1 MNKVRSL
8 KLDFKNKSNSETTLV
23 LKSFIF
29 QNLSLTIFTNHY
41 FMLAFIT
48 GATSGIGLA
57 TARIFAENNIDLIL
71 CGRRTEILQELEK
84 ELSQKVKV
92 TTLSF
97 DIRDKEEV
105 KKAVDSLTSL
115 SEDFQNVDILINNA
129 GNAHGLSS
137 IQEGNLDDWDFMID
151 LNIKG
156 LLYVTKALLPKL
168 LNKTRSETNKGQ
180 IINIGSIAGIDS
192 YANGNVYCAT
202 KSAVAML
209 SETMRIDLFKENVK
223 VSEVKP
229 GLVETEFSKVRF
241 KNNDERAEKVYQNYT
256 PLTAQDIAEL
266 IYFVVSRPAH
276 VNIAD
281 VLILPADQAKS
292 TMVNKK

>member
-1 MNKVRSL
+1 
-8 KLDFKNKSNSETTLV
+8 
-23 LKSFIF
+23 
-29 QNLSLTIFTNHY
+29 
-41 FMLAFIT
+41 MLAFIT

-57 TARIFAENNIDLIL
+57 TAHIFADNNIDLIL
-71 CGRRTEILQELEK
+71 CGRRTERLQELEK

-92 TTLSF
+92 NTLAF
-97 DIRDKEEV
+97 DVSNREEV
-105 KKAVDSLTSL
+105 KKAIDSLGK
-115 SEDFQNVDILINNA
+115 DFQNIDILINNA
-129 GNAHGLSS
+129 GNAHGLSP
-137 IQEGNLDDWDFMID
+137 IQEGNLDDWDAMID

-156 LLYVTKALLPKL
+156 LLYVTRAILPKL
-168 LNKTRSETNKGQ
+168 LNDTRSEKNKGQ

-209 SETMRIDLFKENVK
+209 SESMRIDLLKENIK

-241 KNNDERAEKVYQNYT
+241 KNDEKRAEKVYQNYT

-281 VLILPADQAKS
+281 VLILPTDQAKS
-292 TMVNKK
+292 AMVNKK

>member
-1 MNKVRSL
+1 
-8 KLDFKNKSNSETTLV
+8 
-23 LKSFIF
+23 
-29 QNLSLTIFTNHY
+29 
-41 FMLAFIT
+41 MLALIT

-71 CGRRTEILQELEK
+71 CGRRTERLQELEK
-84 ELSQKVKV
+84 ELSTKVKV

-97 DIRDKEEV
+97 DVRHKTEV
-105 KKAVDSLTSL
+105 QKAIDSLST
-115 SEDFQNVDILINNA
+115 EFQNIDILINNA
-129 GNAHGLSS
+129 GNAHGLSP
-137 IQEGNLDDWDFMID
+137 IQEGNLDDWDIMID

-156 LLYVTKALLPKL
+156 LLYVTKALLPHL
-168 LNKTRSETNKGQ
+168 LNENRSETNKGQ

-209 SETMRIDLFKENVK
+209 SETMRIDLLKENMK

-229 GLVETEFSKVRF
+229 GLVETEFSMVRF
-241 KNNDERAEKVYQNYT
+241 KNDEERAEKVYQNYT
-256 PLTAQDIAEL
+256 PLTAKDVAEL

-281 VLILPADQAKS
+281 ALILPTDQAKS
-292 TMVNKK
+292 ALVHKK

>member
-1 MNKVRSL
+1 M
-8 KLDFKNKSNSETTLV
+8 
-23 LKSFIF
+23 I
-29 QNLSLTIFTNHY
+29 
-41 FMLAFIT
+41 AFIT

-57 TARIFAENNIDLIL
+57 TAHIFAENNIDLIL
-71 CGRRTEILQELEK
+71 CGRRTEILQDLEK
-84 ELSQKVKV
+84 ELSKKVKV

-97 DIRDKEEV
+97 DVRNREEV
-105 KKAVDSLTSL
+105 QKAVDSLS
-115 SEDFQNVDILINNA
+115 SEFKNIDILINNA

-137 IQEGNLDDWDFMID
+137 IQEGNLDDWDTMID

-168 LNKTRSETNKGQ
+168 LNETRSEKNKGQ

-209 SETMRIDLFKENVK
+209 SETMRIDLLKENIK

-241 KNNDERAEKVYQNYT
+241 KNDEDRAKIVYQNYT
-256 PLTAQDIAEL
+256 PLTAEDIAEL

-292 TMVNKK
+292 AMVNKK

>member
-1 MNKVRSL
+1 
-8 KLDFKNKSNSETTLV
+8 
-23 LKSFIF
+23 
-29 QNLSLTIFTNHY
+29 
-41 FMLAFIT
+41 MLAFIT

-57 TARIFAENNIDLIL
+57 TAKIFAENNIDLIL
-71 CGRRTEILQELEK
+71 CGRRTERLQELEK

-92 TTLSF
+92 VILSF
-97 DIRDKEEV
+97 DVSKREEV
-105 KKAVDSLTSL
+105 QTAVDSLESI
-115 SEDFQNVDILINNA
+115 SDDFQNIDILINNA

-137 IQEGNLDDWDFMID
+137 IQEGNLDDWDMMID

-156 LLYVTKALLPKL
+156 LLYVTKAILPKL

-192 YANGNVYCAT
+192 YPNGNVYCAT

-209 SETMRIDLFKENVK
+209 SETMRIDLHKENIK

-229 GLVETEFSKVRF
+229 GLVQTEFSKVRF
-241 KNNDERAEKVYQNYT
+241 KNDEERAKIVYQNYT
-256 PLTAQDIAEL
+256 PLTPEDIAEL

-292 TMVNKK
+292 AMVNKK

>member
-1 MNKVRSL
+1 
-8 KLDFKNKSNSETTLV
+8 
-23 LKSFIF
+23 
-29 QNLSLTIFTNHY
+29 
-41 FMLAFIT
+41 MLAFIT

-57 TARIFAENNIDLIL
+57 TAKIFAENNINLIL
-71 CGRRTEILQELEK
+71 CGRRTERLQELEK

-97 DIRDKEEV
+97 DVSKREEV
-105 KKAVDSLTSL
+105 QKAIDSLDSN
-115 SEDFQNVDILINNA
+115 SNKEFQNIDILINNA

-137 IQEGNLDDWDFMID
+137 IQEGNLDDWDMMID

-156 LLYVTKALLPKL
+156 LLYVTKAILPKL

-192 YANGNVYCAT
+192 YPNGNVYCAT

-209 SETMRIDLFKENVK
+209 SETMRIDLHKENIK

-241 KNNDERAEKVYQNYT
+241 KNDEERAEKVYQNYT

-292 TMVNKK
+292 AMVNRK

>member
-1 MNKVRSL
+1 MSVMNGFEAELR
-8 KLDFKNKSNSETTLV
+8 T
-23 LKSFIF
+23 
-29 QNLSLTIFTNHY
+29 
-41 FMLAFIT
+41 
-48 GATSGIGLA
+48 
-57 TARIFAENNIDLIL
+57 RILGMTPHIVVDDL
-71 CGRRTEILQELEK
+71 R
-84 ELSQKVKV
+84 
-92 TTLSF
+92 
-97 DIRDKEEV
+97 
-105 KKAVDSLTSL
+105 
-115 SEDFQNVDILINNA
+115 
-129 GNAHGLSS
+129 
-137 IQEGNLDDWDFMID
+137 GNLDDWDTMID

-168 LNKTRSETNKGQ
+168 LNQTRSEKNKGQ

-209 SETMRIDLFKENVK
+209 SETMRIDLLKENIK

-241 KNNDERAEKVYQNYT
+241 KNDDDRADKVYQNYT

-292 TMVNKK
+292 AMVNKK

>member
-1 MNKVRSL
+1 
-8 KLDFKNKSNSETTLV
+8 
-23 LKSFIF
+23 
-29 QNLSLTIFTNHY
+29 
-41 FMLAFIT
+41 MLAFIT

-57 TARIFAENNIDLIL
+57 TAKIFAENNINLIL
-71 CGRRTEILQELEK
+71 CGRRTEKLQELQK

-92 TTLSF
+92 EILSF
-97 DIRDKEEV
+97 DVSKREEV
-105 KKAVDSLTSL
+105 QKAVDSLTK
-115 SEDFQNVDILINNA
+115 EFQNIDILINNA
-129 GNAHGLSS
+129 GNAHGLAS
-137 IQEGNLDDWDFMID
+137 IQEGNLDDWDMMID

-156 LLYVTKALLPKL
+156 LLYVTKAILPKI

-192 YANGNVYCAT
+192 YPNGNVYCAT

-209 SETMRIDLFKENVK
+209 SETMRIDLHKENIK

-241 KNNDERAEKVYQNYT
+241 KNDEDRAKIVYQNYT

-292 TMVNKK
+292 AMVNKK

>member
-1 MNKVRSL
+1 M
-8 KLDFKNKSNSETTLV
+8 
-23 LKSFIF
+23 
-29 QNLSLTIFTNHY
+29 
-41 FMLAFIT
+41 MAFIT

-57 TARIFAENNIDLIL
+57 TAHIFAENNIDLIL
-71 CGRRTEILQELEK
+71 CGRRTERLKELEK

-97 DIRDKEEV
+97 DVRNREEV
-105 KKAVDSLTSL
+105 QKAIDSLS
-115 SEDFQNVDILINNA
+115 SEFKNIDILINNA
-129 GNAHGLSS
+129 GNAHGLSP
-137 IQEGNLDDWDFMID
+137 IQDGSLDDWDTMID

-156 LLYVTKALLPKL
+156 LLYVTKAILPKL
-168 LNKTRSETNKGQ
+168 LNETRSEKNKGQ

-209 SETMRIDLFKENVK
+209 SETMRIDLLKENIK

-241 KNNDERAEKVYQNYT
+241 KNDEERAEKVYQNYM
-256 PLTAQDIAEL
+256 PLTAQDVAEL

-292 TMVNKK
+292 AMVNKK

>member
-1 MNKVRSL
+1 
-8 KLDFKNKSNSETTLV
+8 
-23 LKSFIF
+23 
-29 QNLSLTIFTNHY
+29 
-41 FMLAFIT
+41 MLAFIT

-57 TARIFAENNIDLIL
+57 TAHIFAKNNIDLIL
-71 CGRRTEILQELEK
+71 CGRRTEKLQELEK

-92 TTLSF
+92 AILSF
-97 DIRDKEEV
+97 DVRNREEV
-105 KKAVDSLTSL
+105 KKAIDSLPKG
-115 SEDFQNVDILINNA
+115 FQNIDILINNA
-129 GNAHGLSS
+129 GNAHGLSP
-137 IQEGNLDDWDFMID
+137 IQEGNLDDWDTMID

-209 SETMRIDLFKENVK
+209 SETMRIDLFKENIK

-229 GLVETEFSKVRF
+229 GMVETEFSKVRF
-241 KNNDERAEKVYQNYT
+241 KNDEDRAEKVYQNYT

-292 TMVNKK
+292 SLVNKK

>member
-1 MNKVRSL
+1 M
-8 KLDFKNKSNSETTLV
+8 
-23 LKSFIF
+23 I
-29 QNLSLTIFTNHY
+29 
-41 FMLAFIT
+41 AFIT

-57 TARIFAENNIDLIL
+57 TAKIFAENNIDLIL
-71 CGRRTEILQELEK
+71 CGRRTERLQELQK
-84 ELSQKVKV
+84 ELSKKVKV
-92 TTLSF
+92 VVLSF
-97 DIRDKEEV
+97 DVSKREEV
-105 KKAVDSLTSL
+105 QKAVDSLPK
-115 SEDFQNVDILINNA
+115 DFQNIDILINNA

-137 IQEGNLDDWDFMID
+137 IQEGNLDDWDMMID
-151 LNIKG
+151 LNVKG

-192 YANGNVYCAT
+192 YPNGNVYCAT

-209 SETMRIDLFKENVK
+209 SETMRIDLFKENIK

-241 KNNDERAEKVYQNYT
+241 KKDEERAEKVYQNYT

-292 TMVNKK
+292 AMVNKR

>member
-1 MNKVRSL
+1 
-8 KLDFKNKSNSETTLV
+8 
-23 LKSFIF
+23 
-29 QNLSLTIFTNHY
+29 
-41 FMLAFIT
+41 MLAFIT

-57 TARIFAENNIDLIL
+57 TAHIFAENNIDLIL
-71 CGRRTEILQELEK
+71 CGRRTERLQELEK

-92 TTLSF
+92 TILSF
-97 DIRDKEEV
+97 DVRSREEV
-105 KKAVDSLTSL
+105 QKAVDSLS
-115 SEDFQNVDILINNA
+115 SEFKNIDILINNA
-129 GNAHGLSS
+129 GNAHGLSP
-137 IQEGNLDDWDFMID
+137 IQEGNLDDWDTMID

-156 LLYVTKALLPKL
+156 LLYVTKAILPKL

-192 YANGNVYCAT
+192 YPNGNVYCAT

-209 SETMRIDLFKENVK
+209 SETMRIDLLKENIK

-241 KNNDERAEKVYQNYT
+241 KNDEDRAEKVYQNYT
-256 PLTAQDIAEL
+256 PLTAEDIAEL

-292 TMVNKK
+292 AMVNKK

>member
-1 MNKVRSL
+1 
-8 KLDFKNKSNSETTLV
+8 
-23 LKSFIF
+23 
-29 QNLSLTIFTNHY
+29 
-41 FMLAFIT
+41 MLAFIT

-71 CGRRTEILQELEK
+71 CGRRTKKLQELET
-84 ELSQKVKV
+84 ELSQKVKI

-97 DIRDKEEV
+97 DIRNRNEV
-105 KKAVDSLTSL
+105 QKAVDSLSN
-115 SEDFQNVDILINNA
+115 DFQNIDILINNA

-156 LLYVTKALLPKL
+156 LLYVTKSLLPKL

-209 SETMRIDLFKENVK
+209 SETMRIDLLKENIK

-241 KNNDERAEKVYQNYT
+241 KNDENRAEKVYQNYT

-281 VLILPADQAKS
+281 VLILPTDQAKS
-292 TMVNKK
+292 SMVNKK

>member
-1 MNKVRSL
+1 M
-8 KLDFKNKSNSETTLV
+8 
-23 LKSFIF
+23 I
-29 QNLSLTIFTNHY
+29 
-41 FMLAFIT
+41 AFIT

-57 TARIFAENNIDLIL
+57 TAKIFAENNIDLIL
-71 CGRRTEILQELEK
+71 CGRRTERLQELQK

-92 TTLSF
+92 EILSF
-97 DIRDKEEV
+97 DVSKREEV
-105 KKAVDSLTSL
+105 QKAVDSLPK
-115 SEDFQNVDILINNA
+115 EFQNIDILINNA

-137 IQEGNLDDWDFMID
+137 IQEGNLDDWDLMID

-156 LLYVTKALLPKL
+156 LLYVTKAILPKL

-192 YANGNVYCAT
+192 YPNGNVYCAT

-209 SETMRIDLFKENVK
+209 SESMRIDLHKENIK

-241 KNNDERAEKVYQNYT
+241 KNDEDRAKIVYQNYT

-292 TMVNKK
+292 AMVNKK

>member
-1 MNKVRSL
+1 M
-8 KLDFKNKSNSETTLV
+8 
-23 LKSFIF
+23 I
-29 QNLSLTIFTNHY
+29 
-41 FMLAFIT
+41 AFIT

-57 TARIFAENNIDLIL
+57 TAHIFADNNIDLIL
-71 CGRRTEILQELEK
+71 CGRRTERLQELEK
-84 ELSQKVKV
+84 ELSKKVKI

-97 DIRDKEEV
+97 DVRNREEV
-105 KKAVDSLTSL
+105 QKAVDSLGK
-115 SEDFQNVDILINNA
+115 DFQNIDILINNA

-137 IQEGNLDDWDFMID
+137 IQEGNLDDWDTMID

-168 LNKTRSETNKGQ
+168 LNQTRSEKNKGQ

-209 SETMRIDLFKENVK
+209 SETMRIDLLKENIK

-241 KNNDERAEKVYQNYT
+241 KNDDDRADKVYQNYT

-292 TMVNKK
+292 AMVNKK

>member
-1 MNKVRSL
+1 
-8 KLDFKNKSNSETTLV
+8 
-23 LKSFIF
+23 
-29 QNLSLTIFTNHY
+29 
-41 FMLAFIT
+41 MLAFIT

-57 TARIFAENNIDLIL
+57 TAHIFAENNIDLIL
-71 CGRRTEILQELEK
+71 CGRRTERLQELEK

-97 DIRDKEEV
+97 DVRYREEV
-105 KKAVDSLTSL
+105 QKAVDSLPK
-115 SEDFQNVDILINNA
+115 DFQNIDILINNA

-137 IQEGNLDDWDFMID
+137 IQEGSLDDWDFMID
-151 LNIKG
+151 LNVKG

-168 LNKTRSETNKGQ
+168 LNQTRSEKNKGQ

-209 SETMRIDLFKENVK
+209 SETMRIDLLKENIK

-241 KNNDERAEKVYQNYT
+241 KNDENRAEKVYQNYT
-256 PLTAQDIAEL
+256 PLTAEDIAEL

-281 VLILPADQAKS
+281 VLILPTDQAKS
-292 TMVNKK
+292 AMVNKK

>member
-1 MNKVRSL
+1 
-8 KLDFKNKSNSETTLV
+8 
-23 LKSFIF
+23 
-29 QNLSLTIFTNHY
+29 
-41 FMLAFIT
+41 MLAFIT

-57 TARIFAENNIDLIL
+57 TAHIFAENNIDLIL
-71 CGRRTEILQELEK
+71 CGRRTERLQELQK

-92 TTLSF
+92 EILSF
-97 DIRDKEEV
+97 DVSNREEV
-105 KKAVDSLTSL
+105 KKAVDSLGK
-115 SEDFQNVDILINNA
+115 DFQNIDVLINNA
-129 GNAHGLSS
+129 GNAHGLSP
-137 IQEGNLDDWDFMID
+137 IQEGNLDDWDTMID

-168 LNKTRSETNKGQ
+168 LNETRSEKNKGQ

-209 SETMRIDLFKENVK
+209 SETMRIDLLKENIK

-241 KNNDERAEKVYQNYT
+241 KNDEDRAEKVYQNYT

-292 TMVNKK
+292 AMVNKKS

>member
-1 MNKVRSL
+1 
-8 KLDFKNKSNSETTLV
+8 
-23 LKSFIF
+23 
-29 QNLSLTIFTNHY
+29 
-41 FMLAFIT
+41 MLALIT

-57 TARIFAENNIDLIL
+57 TAQIFAENNIDLIL
-71 CGRRTEILQELEK
+71 CGRRTERLSELENQ
-84 ELSQKVKV
+84 LSQKVKV
-92 TTLSF
+92 KTLAF
-97 DIRDKEEV
+97 DVRSRAEV
-105 KKAVDSLTSL
+105 QKAIDSLPK
-115 SEDFQNVDILINNA
+115 EFQNIDILINNA
-129 GNAHGLSS
+129 GNAHGLST
-137 IQEGNLDDWDFMID
+137 IQEGSLDDWDTMID

-156 LLYVTKALLPKL
+156 LLYVTKAILPKL
-168 LNKTRSETNKGQ
+168 MNENRSETNKGQ

-209 SETMRIDLFKENVK
+209 SETMRIDLLKENIK

-229 GLVETEFSKVRF
+229 GLVETEFSMVRF
-241 KNNDERAEKVYQNYT
+241 KNDEDRAEKVYQNYT

-281 VLILPADQAKS
+281 VLILPTDQAKS
-292 TMVNKK
+292 ALVNKR

>member
-1 MNKVRSL
+1 MSFYQK
-8 KLDFKNKSNSETTLV
+8 KK
-23 LKSFIF
+23 FIF
-29 QNLSLTIFTNHY
+29 HISY
-41 FMLAFIT
+41 FLLHTSYLISMLAFIT

-71 CGRRTEILQELEK
+71 CGRRTKKLQELET
-84 ELSQKVKV
+84 ELSQKVKI

-97 DIRDKEEV
+97 DIRNRNEV
-105 KKAVDSLTSL
+105 QKAVDSLSN
-115 SEDFQNVDILINNA
+115 DFQNIDILINNA

-156 LLYVTKALLPKL
+156 LLYVTKSLLPKL

-209 SETMRIDLFKENVK
+209 SETMRIDLLKENIK

-241 KNNDERAEKVYQNYT
+241 KNDENRAEKVYQNYT

-281 VLILPADQAKS
+281 VLILPTDQAKS
-292 TMVNKK
+292 SMVNKK

>member
-1 MNKVRSL
+1 
-8 KLDFKNKSNSETTLV
+8 
-23 LKSFIF
+23 
-29 QNLSLTIFTNHY
+29 
-41 FMLAFIT
+41 MLAFIT

-57 TARIFAENNIDLIL
+57 TAHIFAENNINLIL
-71 CGRRTEILQELEK
+71 CGRRTERLQELEK
-84 ELSQKVKV
+84 ELSQKVNVK
-92 TTLSF
+92 TLSF
-97 DIRDKEEV
+97 DIRNREEV
-105 KKAVDSLTSL
+105 QKAVDSL
-115 SEDFQNVDILINNA
+115 EDSFKNIDILINNA

-168 LNKTRSETNKGQ
+168 LNKTRSEKNKGQ

-209 SETMRIDLFKENVK
+209 SETMRIDLLKENIK

-241 KNNDERAEKVYQNYT
+241 KNDENRAEKVYQNYT

-266 IYFVVSRPAH
+266 IYFVVSRPSH

-281 VLILPADQAKS
+281 ILILPADQAKS
-292 TMVNKK
+292 AMVNKK

>member
-1 MNKVRSL
+1 MV
-8 KLDFKNKSNSETTLV
+8 
-23 LKSFIF
+23 
-29 QNLSLTIFTNHY
+29 
-41 FMLAFIT
+41 AFIT

-57 TARIFAENNIDLIL
+57 TAKLFAENNIDLIL
-71 CGRRTEILQELEK
+71 CGRRTEKLQELER
-84 ELSQKVKV
+84 ELSEKVKIKI
-92 TTLSF
+92 LSF
-97 DIRDKEEV
+97 DVRNREEV
-105 KKAVDSLTSL
+105 QKAVDSLDSDY
-115 SEDFQNVDILINNA
+115 SDNKDFQDIDILINNA

-137 IQEGNLDDWDFMID
+137 IQEGNLDDWDTMID

-156 LLYVTKALLPKL
+156 LLYVTKAILPKL
-168 LNKTRSETNKGQ
+168 FNKNRSEINKGQ

-209 SETMRIDLFKENVK
+209 SETMRIDLLKENIK

-241 KNNDERAEKVYQNYT
+241 KDDEERAEKVYQNYT
-256 PLTAQDIAEL
+256 PLAPEDIAEL

-281 VLILPADQAKS
+281 VLILPTAQAKS
-292 TMVNKK
+292 AMVNKN

>member
-1 MNKVRSL
+1 
-8 KLDFKNKSNSETTLV
+8 
-23 LKSFIF
+23 
-29 QNLSLTIFTNHY
+29 
-41 FMLAFIT
+41 MLAFIT

-57 TARIFAENNIDLIL
+57 TAHIFADNNIDLIL
-71 CGRRTEILQELEK
+71 CGRRTERLQELEK

-92 TTLSF
+92 KTLAF
-97 DIRDKEEV
+97 DVSNREEV
-105 KKAVDSLTSL
+105 KKAVDSLGK
-115 SEDFQNVDILINNA
+115 DFQKIDILINNA
-129 GNAHGLSS
+129 GNAHGLSP
-137 IQEGNLDDWDFMID
+137 IQEGNLDDWDAMID

-156 LLYVTKALLPKL
+156 LLYVTRAILPKL
-168 LNKTRSETNKGQ
+168 LNETRSEKNKGQ

-209 SETMRIDLFKENVK
+209 SESMRIDLLKENIK

-241 KNNDERAEKVYQNYT
+241 KNDEERAEKVYQNYT

-281 VLILPADQAKS
+281 VLILPTDQAKS
-292 TMVNKK
+292 AMVNKK